1 MSSRVAWHLLI
12 LSIFMTAPLPG
23 LAQTL
28 EKPVDKSRYVQVK
41 KGTTLCPNLKMQ
53 QARGTFDP
61 GKVFWRVTSNVRA
74 NGTQT
79 IAALREE
86 TLYDSKSGDTTV
98 KERQDQEDYATFFI
112 PDLEHEGMLVIVSP
126 QDGKAKA
133 SVEVCQK
140 PKRGA
145 PAESL
150 NKKGTD

>member
-12 LSIFMTAPLPG
+12 ISILMTAPVSG
-23 LAQTL
+23 LAQSL
-28 EKPVDKSRYVQVK
+28 EKPMDKSRYVQVK

-61 GKVFWRVTSNVRA
+61 GKVFWRVTSSVRA

-79 IAALREE
+79 IAALQDE

-98 KERQDQEDYATFFI
+98 KERQDQEDYATFFM
-112 PDLEHEGMLVIVSP
+112 PDLEHEGMLLIVSP
-126 QDGKAKA
+126 QDGRVKA

-140 PKRGA
+140 PKGGA
-145 PAESL
+145 AAESL
-150 NKKGTD
+150 NRKGTD